1 MTLYGIIQ
9 ELIWVIFYYQVVQ
22 IYISWANT
30 DIAPIR
36 QLVGVERIS
45 LISPSN
51 STDVSYS
58 YQLWDVLTNCD
69 YLHACVTLYDTQVSF
84 VVTAEQM
91 MLYDT
96 KWYIPTT
103 EYKVYVGGQQPNQQ
117 TTAPSNI
124 LDGSFTVQ
132 A

>member
-1 MTLYGIIQ
+1 M
-9 ELIWVIFYYQVVQ
+9 
-22 IYISWANT
+22 
-30 DIAPIR
+30 
-36 QLVGVERIS
+36 
-45 LISPSN
+45 
-51 STDVSYS
+51 
-58 YQLWDVLTNCD
+58 
-69 YLHACVTLYDTQVSF
+69 QVSF
-84 VVTAEQM
+84 IVTAEQM

-117 TTAPSNI
+117 TTAPSNV